1 VTTVAPDTRTVDV
14 PASVERTP
22 RRRVRWVLGGVSVLA
37 VAVTAVAVRLGGPE
51 TTAAPPPITTG
62 TAEVTRTDLVET
74 TDVDGKLGYGDTRD
88 LPNRTQGVVTEVLA
102 KGAIAKRGK
111 ALYRVNGEP
120 VVLLYGQLPAYRALT
135 TGIEGADVLQFERNL
150 AALGYSGF
158 TVDKKYSAKTAAAV
172 KEWQDDLG
180 VDETG
185 TVEEAAITYA
195 AGPVRIADHK
205 AGVGAEAAGPV
216 ISVTATTRIVTVDLP
231 VDDQRLAKKGATVTV
246 TIPGGGE
253 ATGTITSI
261 GTVAE
266 QQENEGGQ
274 PGGATIPVTITLK
287 DTKSAGSLDQAP
299 VQVKLVSDSR
309 KGVLTVP
316 VSALLALSEGGYGVA
331 VVDGGKREIVAV
343 QLGMFAD
350 GQVEVTGDGLAEG
363 AKVEVPAS

>member
-1 VTTVAPDTRTVDV
+1 
-14 PASVERTP
+14 
-22 RRRVRWVLGGVSVLA
+22 
-37 VAVTAVAVRLGGPE
+37 
-51 TTAAPPPITTG
+51 
-62 TAEVTRTDLVET
+62 
-74 TDVDGKLGYGDTRD
+74 
-88 LPNRTQGVVTEVLA
+88 
-102 KGAIAKRGK
+102 
-111 ALYRVNGEP
+111 
-120 VVLLYGQLPAYRALT
+120 
-135 TGIEGADVLQFERNL
+135 
-150 AALGYSGF
+150 
-158 TVDKKYSAKTAAAV
+158 
-172 KEWQDDLG
+172 
-180 VDETG
+180 
-185 TVEEAAITYA
+185 
-195 AGPVRIADHK
+195 
-205 AGVGAEAAGPV
+205 
-216 ISVTATTRIVTVDLP
+216 
-231 VDDQRLAKKGATVTV
+231 VTV